1 MKKVAYLVLVA
12 LILLVLSGCQES
24 TSSKYERAQSLLAQN
39 KFSEAA
45 EAFSSLG
52 SYEDA
57 AKLTIYCKAADAGES
72 GNYETAIR
80 GFQSLENY
88 KDSDMMIKYY
98 LARQRES
105 YGWEGYSS
113 AIEAYN
119 EIQLFRDSSER
130 IISCQDALYAKGAEL
145 QQDKKYEQA
154 ITVYKAL
161 KGYGDSADQIKAC
174 QNSILERDYQAA
186 KALQEAGKYEE
197 AITAYKALKGY
208 SDSADQIKACQKSI
222 LEKDYQAAKALQEAG
237 KYEEAITA
245 YKALKGYGDSAD
257 QIKACQNSIL
267 EKIYQAAKALQESGK
282 YDEAYAVYSTILEY
296 KDVYNIIVSDENIA
310 AAAVRKEKLTACKT
324 VGSIVTFGRYEQD
337 NNIGNGQEEIEWIV
351 LDVQD
356 GKSLLLSR
364 YGLDK
369 KPYNTEYV
377 GTTWEKCTLRKWLNG
392 EFLQAAF
399 TDTEQSGIM
408 LTEVNN
414 SKNQGYDKWSSD
426 GGNNTQDQVFL
437 LSYAEACEY
446 LGASFSIFNTK
457 KTRVAPTAF
466 AKAQGAY
473 TDGREKTMEGESTGW
488 WWLRSPGEHQG
499 RAISVG
505 TEGSLHD
512 RDVHND
518 NAVVRPALWLNLESG
533 IF

>member
-1 MKKVAYLVLVA
+1 M
-12 LILLVLSGCQES
+12 
-24 TSSKYERAQSLLAQN
+24 
-39 KFSEAA
+39 
-45 EAFSSLG
+45 
-52 SYEDA
+52 
-57 AKLTIYCKAADAGES
+57 
-72 GNYETAIR
+72 
-80 GFQSLENY
+80 
-88 KDSDMMIKYY
+88 
-98 LARQRES
+98 
-105 YGWEGYSS
+105 
-113 AIEAYN
+113 
-119 EIQLFRDSSER
+119 
-130 IISCQDALYAKGAEL
+130 
-145 QQDKKYEQA
+145 
-154 ITVYKAL
+154 
-161 KGYGDSADQIKAC
+161 
-174 QNSILERDYQAA
+174 
-186 KALQEAGKYEE
+186 
-197 AITAYKALKGY
+197 
-208 SDSADQIKACQKSI
+208 
-222 LEKDYQAAKALQEAG
+222 
-237 KYEEAITA
+237 
-245 YKALKGYGDSAD
+245 KGYGDSAD